1 MDRFHESDPKRKR
14 RMEALYQYIIFDLD
28 GTLIKSEEGL
38 YDSITY
44 ALEKSGVH
52 PGDRKDMKR
61 MIGPVLWESFQK
73 FYNMSAEE
81 ADRANAYFVEAYDR
95 EGLYNVSV
103 YEGVKE
109 MLETLRNAG
118 RILLVVTAKPRDM
131 AERVLNHTGID
142 QYFQAVIGPA
152 REDKKTDKGSL
163 LRKAL
168 SFLAKTRTDHFLKEQ
183 AVMVGD
189 RMFDIEGAVET
200 EIDSIGVLYGYGD
213 LQELLNAGATWIAET
228 PADVVQLICGEPL

>member
-1 MDRFHESDPKRKR
+1 
-14 RMEALYQYIIFDLD
+14 MEALYQYIIFDLD

-38 YDSITY
+38 FDSITY
-44 ALEKSGVH
+44 ALEKSGVD

-81 ADRANAYFVEAYDR
+81 ADRANAYFVEAYDK
-95 EGLYNVSV
+95 EGIYNASV
-103 YEGVKE
+103 YEGVE
-109 MLETLRNAG
+109 QMLETLRNAG

-152 REDKKTDKGSL
+152 RGNKKTDKGSL
-163 LRKAL
+163 LKEAL
-168 SFLAKTRTDHFLKEQ
+168 SFLAKTGTYHFQKEQ

-189 RMFDIEGAVET
+189 RMFDMQGAVET
-200 EIDSIGVLYGYGD
+200 GIRSIGVLYGYGD
-213 LQELLNAGATWIAET
+213 RQELIDAGATLLADT
-228 PADVVQLICGEPL
+228 PAVVVKCICRE

>member
-1 MDRFHESDPKRKR
+1 
-14 RMEALYQYIIFDLD
+14 MEALYQYIIFDLD

-38 YDSITY
+38 FDSITY
-44 ALEKSGVH
+44 ALEKSGVD

-81 ADRANAYFVEAYDR
+81 ADRANAYFVEAYDK
-95 EGLYNVSV
+95 EGLYNASV
-103 YEGVKE
+103 YEGVE
-109 MLETLRNAG
+109 NMLETLQNAG

-152 REDKKTDKGSL
+152 RGNKKTDKGSL
-163 LRKAL
+163 LKEAL
-168 SFLAKTRTDHFLKEQ
+168 SFLAKTGTYHFQKEQ

-189 RMFDIEGAVET
+189 RMFDMQGAVET
-200 EIDSIGVLYGYGD
+200 GIRSIGVLYGYGD
-213 LQELLNAGATWIAET
+213 RQELIDAGATLLADT
-228 PADVVQLICGEPL
+228 PAVVVKCICRE

>member
-1 MDRFHESDPKRKR
+1 
-14 RMEALYQYIIFDLD
+14 MEALYQYIIFDLD

-44 ALEKSGVH
+44 ALEKSGVD

-81 ADRANAYFVEAYDR
+81 ADRANAYFVEAYDK

-103 YEGVKE
+103 YEGVEE
-109 MLETLRNAG
+109 MLVTLRNAG

-142 QYFQAVIGPA
+142 RYFQAVIGPA

-168 SFLAKTRTDHFLKEQ
+168 RFLAKTGTDRFQKEQ
-183 AVMVGD
+183 TVMVGD
-189 RMFDIEGAVET
+189 RMFDIQGAAET
-200 EIDSIGVLYGYGD
+200 GLRSIGVLYGYGD
-213 LQELLNAGATWIAET
+213 RQELIHAGATYLADT
-228 PADVVQLICGEPL
+228 PADVVKLICRESL

>member
-1 MDRFHESDPKRKR
+1 
-14 RMEALYQYIIFDLD
+14 MEALYQYIIFDLD

-44 ALEKSGVH
+44 ALEKSGVD

-81 ADRANAYFVEAYDR
+81 ADRANAYFVEAYDK
-95 EGLYNVSV
+95 EGLYNASV
-103 YEGVKE
+103 YEGVE
-109 MLETLRNAG
+109 NMLETLQNAG

-131 AERVLNHTGID
+131 AETVLNHTGID

-152 REDKKTDKGSL
+152 RGNKKTDKGSL
-163 LRKAL
+163 LKEAI
-168 SFLAKTRTDHFLKEQ
+168 SFLAKTGTDHFQKEQ

-189 RMFDIEGAVET
+189 RMFDIQGAVET
-200 EIDSIGVLYGYGD
+200 GIQSIGVLYGYGD
-213 LQELLNAGATWIAET
+213 RQELINAGATLLADT
-228 PADVVQLICGEPL
+228 PADVVKCICRE

>member
-1 MDRFHESDPKRKR
+1 
-14 RMEALYQYIIFDLD
+14 MEALYQYIIFDLD

-38 YDSITY
+38 FDSITY
-44 ALEKSGVH
+44 ALEKSGVD

-81 ADRANAYFVEAYDR
+81 ADRANAYFVEAYDK
-95 EGLYNVSV
+95 EGIYNASV
-103 YEGVKE
+103 YEGVE
-109 MLETLRNAG
+109 QMLETLRNAG

-142 QYFQAVIGPA
+142 KYFQAVIGPA
-152 REDKKTDKGSL
+152 RGNKKTDKGSL
-163 LRKAL
+163 LKEAL
-168 SFLAKTRTDHFLKEQ
+168 SFLAKTGTDHFKKEQ

-189 RMFDIEGAVET
+189 RMFDIQGAVET
-200 EIDSIGVLYGYGD
+200 GIRSIGVLYGYGD
-213 LQELLNAGATWIAET
+213 RQELTDAGATLLADT
-228 PADVVQLICGEPL
+228 PADVVKLLCRESL

>member
-1 MDRFHESDPKRKR
+1 
-14 RMEALYQYIIFDLD
+14 MEALYQYIIFDLD

-44 ALEKSGVH
+44 ALEKSGVD

-81 ADRANAYFVEAYDR
+81 ADRANAYFVEAYDK

-103 YEGVKE
+103 YEGVEE
-109 MLETLRNAG
+109 MLGTLRNAG

-142 QYFQAVIGPA
+142 KYFQAVIGPA
-152 REDKKTDKGSL
+152 RGNKKTDKGSL
-163 LRKAL
+163 LREAL
-168 SFLAKTRTDHFLKEQ
+168 SFLAKTGTDHFQKEQ

-189 RMFDIEGAVET
+189 RMFDMQGAVET
-200 EIDSIGVLYGYGD
+200 GIPSIGVLYGYGD
-213 LQELLNAGATWIAET
+213 RQELINAGATLLADT
-228 PADVVQLICGEPL
+228 PADVVKCICRE

>member
-1 MDRFHESDPKRKR
+1 
-14 RMEALYQYIIFDLD
+14 MEALYQYIIFDLD

-44 ALEKSGVH
+44 ALEKSGVD

-81 ADRANAYFVEAYDR
+81 ADRANAYFVEAYDK
-95 EGLYNVSV
+95 EGLYNASV
-103 YEGVKE
+103 YEGVE
-109 MLETLRNAG
+109 QMLETLRNAG

-152 REDKKTDKGSL
+152 RGNKKTDKGSL
-163 LRKAL
+163 LKEAL
-168 SFLAKTRTDHFLKEQ
+168 RFLEKTGTYHFQKEQ

-189 RMFDIEGAVET
+189 RMFDMQGAVET
-200 EIDSIGVLYGYGD
+200 GIRSIGVLYGYGD
-213 LQELLNAGATWIAET
+213 RQELIDAGATLLADT
-228 PADVVQLICGEPL
+228 PAVVVKCICRE

>member
-1 MDRFHESDPKRKR
+1 
-14 RMEALYQYIIFDLD
+14 MEALYQYIIFDLD

-44 ALEKSGVH
+44 ALERSGVD

-81 ADRANAYFVEAYDR
+81 ADRANAYFVEAYDK

-103 YEGVKE
+103 YEGVEE
-109 MLETLRNAG
+109 MLGTLRNAG

-142 QYFQAVIGPA
+142 KYFQAVIGPA
-152 REDKKTDKGSL
+152 RGNKKTDKGSL
-163 LRKAL
+163 LREAL
-168 SFLAKTRTDHFLKEQ
+168 SFLAKTEQIIFRRNKPLWSATVCLTCREPSKQAFRRSAFSTDMATGRNLSMPEQ
-183 AVMVGD
+183 
-189 RMFDIEGAVET
+189 
-200 EIDSIGVLYGYGD
+200 LYLPIP
-213 LQELLNAGATWIAET
+213 LQML
-228 PADVVQLICGEPL
+228 

>member
-1 MDRFHESDPKRKR
+1 
-14 RMEALYQYIIFDLD
+14 MEALYQYIIFDLD

-44 ALEKSGVH
+44 ALEKSGVD

-81 ADRANAYFVEAYDR
+81 ADRANAYFVEAYDK

-103 YEGVKE
+103 YEGVE
-109 MLETLRNAG
+109 NMLETLRNAG

-142 QYFQAVIGPA
+142 KYFQAVIGPA
-152 REDKKTDKGSL
+152 RGNKKTDKGSL
-163 LRKAL
+163 LREAL
-168 SFLAKTRTDHFLKEQ
+168 SFLAKTGTDHFQKEQ
-183 AVMVGD
+183 A
-189 RMFDIEGAVET
+189 
-200 EIDSIGVLYGYGD
+200 
-213 LQELLNAGATWIAET
+213 
-228 PADVVQLICGEPL
+228 LIN

>member
-1 MDRFHESDPKRKR
+1 
-14 RMEALYQYIIFDLD
+14 MEALYQYIIFDLD

-81 ADRANAYFVEAYDR
+81 ADRANAYFTEFYDR
-95 EGLYNVSV
+95 EGIYNASV
-103 YEGVKE
+103 YEGVE
-109 MLETLRNAG
+109 QMLETLRNAG
-118 RILLVVTAKPRDM
+118 MILLVVTAKPRDM
-131 AERVLNHTGID
+131 AETVLNHTGID

-163 LRKAL
+163 LKKAL
-168 SFLAKTRTDHFLKEQ
+168 SFLATTRTDHFQKEH

-189 RMFDIEGAVET
+189 RRFDIEGAVET
-200 EIDSIGVLYGYGD
+200 AIHSIGVLYGYGD
-213 LQELLNAGATWIAET
+213 RKELIEAGATYLAET
-228 PADVVQLICGEPL
+228 PADVVKLLCRESL

>member
-1 MDRFHESDPKRKR
+1 
-14 RMEALYQYIIFDLD
+14 MEALYQYIIFDLD

-44 ALEKSGVH
+44 ALEKSGVD

-81 ADRANAYFVEAYDR
+81 ADRANAYFTEFYDR
-95 EGLYNVSV
+95 EGASV
-103 YEGVKE
+103 YEGVVQ
-109 MLETLRNAG
+109 MLEALRNAG

-131 AERVLNHTGID
+131 AEIVLNHTGID

-163 LRKAL
+163 LKKAL
-168 SFLAKTRTDHFLKEQ
+168 SFLATTRTDHFQVERT
-183 AVMVGD
+183 VMVGD
-189 RMFDIEGAVET
+189 RMFDMEGAGEAG
-200 EIDSIGVLYGYGD
+200 IRSIGVLYGYGD
-213 LQELLNAGATWIAET
+213 RQELINVGATYLAET
-228 PADVVQLICGEPL
+228 PADVVKLICRESV

>member
-1 MDRFHESDPKRKR
+1 
-14 RMEALYQYIIFDLD
+14 MEALYQYIIFDLD

-81 ADRANAYFVEAYDR
+81 ADRANAYFVEAYDK

-103 YEGVKE
+103 YEGVEE
-109 MLETLRNAG
+109 MLGTLRNAG

-131 AERVLNHTGID
+131 AEIVLNHTGID

-152 REDKKTDKGSL
+152 RGNKKTDKGSL
-163 LRKAL
+163 LKEAL
-168 SFLAKTRTDHFLKEQ
+168 SFLAKTGTYHFQKEQ

-189 RMFDIEGAVET
+189 RMFDMQGAVET
-200 EIDSIGVLYGYGD
+200 GIRSIGVLYGYGD
-213 LQELLNAGATWIAET
+213 RQELIDAGATLLADT
-228 PADVVQLICGEPL
+228 PAVVVKCICRE

>member
-1 MDRFHESDPKRKR
+1 
-14 RMEALYQYIIFDLD
+14 MEALYQYIILDLD

-44 ALEKSGVH
+44 ALEKSGVD

-81 ADRANAYFVEAYDR
+81 ADRANAYFVEAYDK
-95 EGLYNVSV
+95 EGIYNASV
-103 YEGVKE
+103 YEGVE
-109 MLETLRNAG
+109 QMLETLRNAG

-152 REDKKTDKGSL
+152 RGNKKTDKGSL
-163 LRKAL
+163 LREAL
-168 SFLAKTRTDHFLKEQ
+168 SFLAKTGTDHFHKEH

-189 RMFDIEGAVET
+189 RMFDMQGAAEAGIRSV
-200 EIDSIGVLYGYGD
+200 GVLYGYGD
-213 LQELLNAGATWIAET
+213 RHELIDAGATLLADT
-228 PADVVQLICGEPL
+228 PVDVVKLLCRE

>member
-1 MDRFHESDPKRKR
+1 
-14 RMEALYQYIIFDLD
+14 MEALYQYIIFDLD

-44 ALEKSGVH
+44 ALEKSGVD

-81 ADRANAYFVEAYDR
+81 ADRANAYFVEAYDK
-95 EGLYNVSV
+95 EGLYNASV
-103 YEGVKE
+103 YEGVE
-109 MLETLRNAG
+109 QMLETLRNAG

-142 QYFQAVIGPA
+142 KYFQAVIGPA
-152 REDKKTDKGSL
+152 RGNKKTDKGSL
-163 LRKAL
+163 LREAL
-168 SFLAKTRTDHFLKEQ
+168 SFLAKTGTDHFQKEQ

-189 RMFDIEGAVET
+189 RMFDIQGAVET
-200 EIDSIGVLYGYGD
+200 GIQSIGVLYGYGD
-213 LQELLNAGATWIAET
+213 RQELINAGATLLADT
-228 PADVVQLICGEPL
+228 PADVVKLLCRE

>member
-1 MDRFHESDPKRKR
+1 
-14 RMEALYQYIIFDLD
+14 MEALYQYIIFDLD

-81 ADRANAYFVEAYDR
+81 ADRANAFFTEFYDR
-95 EGLYNVSV
+95 EGIYNASV
-103 YEGVKE
+103 YEGVE
-109 MLETLRNAG
+109 QMLETLRNAG

-131 AERVLNHTGID
+131 AEIVLNHTGID

-152 REDKKTDKGSL
+152 RDDKKTDKGSL

-168 SFLAKTRTDHFLKEQ
+168 SFLANTGTDHFNKEQ

-189 RMFDIEGAVET
+189 RRFDIEGAAGT
-200 EIDSIGVLYGYGD
+200 AIHSIGVLYGYGD
-213 LQELLNAGATWIAET
+213 RQELINAGATYLAET
-228 PADVVQLICGEPL
+228 PADVVKLLCRESL

>member
-1 MDRFHESDPKRKR
+1 
-14 RMEALYQYIIFDLD
+14 MEALYQYIIFDLD

-81 ADRANAYFVEAYDR
+81 ADLANAYFNEAYDK
-95 EGLYNVSV
+95 EGLYNASV
-103 YEGVKE
+103 YEGVE
-109 MLETLRNAG
+109 DMLQTLRNAG

-152 REDKKTDKGSL
+152 RGNKKTDKGSL
-163 LRKAL
+163 LKEAL
-168 SFLAKTRTDHFLKEQ
+168 SFLAKTGTYHFQKEQ

-189 RMFDIEGAVET
+189 RMFDMQGAVET
-200 EIDSIGVLYGYGD
+200 GIRSIGVLYGYGD
-213 LQELLNAGATWIAET
+213 RQELIDAGATLLADT
-228 PADVVQLICGEPL
+228 PAVVVKCICRE

>member
-1 MDRFHESDPKRKR
+1 MG
-14 RMEALYQYIIFDLD
+14 ALYKYIIFDLD
-28 GTLIKSEEGL
+28 GTLVKSEEGL

-44 ALEKSGVH
+44 ALEKSGVD
-52 PGDRKDMKR
+52 PGNRSDMKR

-73 FYNMSAEE
+73 FYYMSAEE
-81 ADRANAYFVEAYDR
+81 ADRANAYFVEAYEK
-95 EGLYNVSV
+95 EGIYNATVF
-103 YEGVKE
+103 EGVE
-109 MLETLRNAG
+109 QMLQALLDAG

-131 AERVLNHTGID
+131 AETVLNHTGID

-168 SFLAKTRTDHFLKEQ
+168 GFLATTRTNHFQKEQ

-189 RMFDIEGAVET
+189 RMFDIRGAGEAG
-200 EIDSIGVLYGYGD
+200 IHSSGD
-213 LQELLNAGATWIAET
+213 
-228 PADVVQLICGEPL
+228 

>member
-1 MDRFHESDPKRKR
+1 
-14 RMEALYQYIIFDLD
+14 MEALYQYIIFDLD

-44 ALEKSGVH
+44 ALEKSGVD

-81 ADRANAYFVEAYDR
+81 ADRANAYFTEFYDR
-95 EGLYNVSV
+95 EGIYNASV
-103 YEGVKE
+103 YEGVVQ
-109 MLETLRNAG
+109 MLEALRNAG

-131 AERVLNHTGID
+131 AEIVLNHTGID

-152 REDKKTDKGSL
+152 RGNKKTDKGSL
-163 LRKAL
+163 LKEAL
-168 SFLAKTRTDHFLKEQ
+168 SFLAKTGTYHFQKEQ

-189 RMFDIEGAVET
+189 RMFDMQGAVET
-200 EIDSIGVLYGYGD
+200 GIRSIGVLYGYGD
-213 LQELLNAGATWIAET
+213 RQELIDAGATLLADT
-228 PADVVQLICGEPL
+228 PAVVVKCICRE

>member
-1 MDRFHESDPKRKR
+1 MGKETVK
-14 RMEALYQYIIFDLD
+14 AVLFDLD

-44 ALEKSGVH
+44 ALEKSGVD

-81 ADRANAYFVEAYDR
+81 ADRANAYFVEAYDK

-103 YEGVKE
+103 YEGVEE
-109 MLETLRNAG
+109 MLGTLRNAG

-142 QYFQAVIGPA
+142 KYFQAVIGPA
-152 REDKKTDKGSL
+152 RGNKKTDKGSL
-163 LRKAL
+163 LREAL
-168 SFLAKTRTDHFLKEQ
+168 SFLAKTGTDHFQKEQ

-189 RMFDIEGAVET
+189 RMFDMQGAVET
-200 EIDSIGVLYGYGD
+200 GIPSIGVLYGYGD
-213 LQELLNAGATWIAET
+213 RQELINAGATLLADT
-228 PADVVQLICGEPL
+228 PADVVKLLCRE

>member
-1 MDRFHESDPKRKR
+1 
-14 RMEALYQYIIFDLD
+14 MEALYQYIIFDLD

-44 ALEKSGVH
+44 ALEKSGVD

-61 MIGPVLWESFQK
+61 MIGPVLWESCRK

-81 ADRANAYFVEAYDR
+81 ADRANAFFFEAYDK
-95 EGLYNVSV
+95 EGLYNASV
-103 YEGVKE
+103 YEGVE
-109 MLETLRNAG
+109 QMLETLRNAD

-142 QYFQAVIGPA
+142 RYFQAVIGPA
-152 REDKKTDKGSL
+152 RGKKKTDKGSL
-163 LRKAL
+163 LKEAF
-168 SFLAKTRTDHFLKEQ
+168 SFLAKSGTDHFQKEQ

-189 RMFDIEGAVET
+189 RMFDIQGAVET
-200 EIDSIGVLYGYGD
+200 GIRSIGVLYGYGD
-213 LQELLNAGATWIAET
+213 RQELINAGATLLADT
-228 PADVVQLICGEPL
+228 PADVVKLICRE

>member
-1 MDRFHESDPKRKR
+1 MW
-14 RMEALYQYIIFDLD
+14 ALYQYIIFDLD

-44 ALEKSGVH
+44 ALEKSGVD

-81 ADRANAYFVEAYDR
+81 ADRANAYFVEAYDK

-103 YEGVKE
+103 YEGVEE
-109 MLETLRNAG
+109 MLGTLRNAG

-142 QYFQAVIGPA
+142 KYFQAVIGPA
-152 REDKKTDKGSL
+152 RGNKKTDKGSL
-163 LRKAL
+163 LREAL
-168 SFLAKTRTDHFLKEQ
+168 SFLAKTGTDHFQKEQ

-189 RMFDIEGAVET
+189 RMFDMQGAVET
-200 EIDSIGVLYGYGD
+200 GIPSIGVLYGYGD
-213 LQELLNAGATWIAET
+213 RQELINAGATLLADT
-228 PADVVQLICGEPL
+228 PADVVKLLCRE

>member
-1 MDRFHESDPKRKR
+1 
-14 RMEALYQYIIFDLD
+14 MEALYQYIIFDLD

-38 YDSITY
+38 FDSITY
-44 ALEKSGVH
+44 ALEKSGVD

-81 ADRANAYFVEAYDR
+81 ADRANAYFTEFYDR
-95 EGLYNVSV
+95 EGIYNASV
-103 YEGVKE
+103 YEGVVQ
-109 MLETLRNAG
+109 MLESLRNAG

-152 REDKKTDKGSL
+152 RGNKKTDKGSL
-163 LRKAL
+163 LKEAL
-168 SFLAKTRTDHFLKEQ
+168 SFLAKTGTDRFQKEHT
-183 AVMVGD
+183 VMVGD
-189 RMFDIEGAVET
+189 RMFDIQGAAET
-200 EIDSIGVLYGYGD
+200 GLRSIGVLYGYGD
-213 LQELLNAGATWIAET
+213 RQELIHAGATYLADT
-228 PADVVQLICGEPL
+228 PTDVVKLICRESV

>member
-1 MDRFHESDPKRKR
+1 
-14 RMEALYQYIIFDLD
+14 MEALYQYIIFDLD

-44 ALEKSGVH
+44 ALEKSGVD

-81 ADRANAYFVEAYDR
+81 ADRANTYFVEAYEK
-95 EGLYNVSV
+95 EGIYNASV
-103 YEGVKE
+103 YEGVE
-109 MLETLRNAG
+109 NMLETLQNAG

-142 QYFQAVIGPA
+142 KYFQAVIGPA
-152 REDKKTDKGSL
+152 RGNKKTDKGSL
-163 LRKAL
+163 LREAL
-168 SFLAKTRTDHFLKEQ
+168 SFLAKTGTDHFQKEQ

-189 RMFDIEGAVET
+189 RMFDMQGAAET
-200 EIDSIGVLYGYGD
+200 GIRSIGVLYGYGD
-213 LQELLNAGATWIAET
+213 RQELIDAGATLLADT
-228 PADVVQLICGEPL
+228 PADVVKLLCRE

>member
-1 MDRFHESDPKRKR
+1 
-14 RMEALYQYIIFDLD
+14 MEALYQYIIFDLD

-81 ADRANAYFVEAYDR
+81 ADLANAYFNEAYDK
-95 EGLYNVSV
+95 EGLYNASV
-103 YEGVKE
+103 YEGVE
-109 MLETLRNAG
+109 DMLQTLRNAG

-168 SFLAKTRTDHFLKEQ
+168 SFLAKTGTDRFQKEHT
-183 AVMVGD
+183 VMVGD
-189 RMFDIEGAVET
+189 RMFDIQGAAET
-200 EIDSIGVLYGYGD
+200 GLRSIGVLYGYGD
-213 LQELLNAGATWIAET
+213 RQELIHAGATYLADT
-228 PADVVQLICGEPL
+228 PADVVKLICRESL

>member
-1 MDRFHESDPKRKR
+1 
-14 RMEALYQYIIFDLD
+14 MEALYQYIIFDLD

-44 ALEKSGVH
+44 ALEKSGVD

-81 ADRANAYFVEAYDR
+81 ADRANAYFVEAYDK

-103 YEGVKE
+103 YEGVEE
-109 MLETLRNAG
+109 MLGTLRNAG

-142 QYFQAVIGPA
+142 KYFQAVIGPA
-152 REDKKTDKGSL
+152 RGNKKTDKGSL
-163 LRKAL
+163 LREAL
-168 SFLAKTRTDHFLKEQ
+168 SFLAKTGTDHFQKEQ

-189 RMFDIEGAVET
+189 RMFDMQGAVET
-200 EIDSIGVLYGYGD
+200 GIPSIGVLYGYGD
-213 LQELLNAGATWIAET
+213 RQELINAGATLLADT
-228 PADVVQLICGEPL
+228 PADVVKLLCRE

>member
-1 MDRFHESDPKRKR
+1 
-14 RMEALYQYIIFDLD
+14 MEALYQYIIFDLD

-44 ALEKSGVH
+44 ALEKSGVD

-81 ADRANAYFVEAYDR
+81 ADLANAYFVEAYDK

-103 YEGVKE
+103 YEGVEE
-109 MLETLRNAG
+109 MLGTLRNAG

-142 QYFQAVIGPA
+142 KYFQAVIGPA
-152 REDKKTDKGSL
+152 RGNKKTDKGSL
-163 LRKAL
+163 LREAL
-168 SFLAKTRTDHFLKEQ
+168 SFLAKTGTDHFQKEQ

-189 RMFDIEGAVET
+189 RMFDMQGAVET
-200 EIDSIGVLYGYGD
+200 GIPSIGVLYGYGD
-213 LQELLNAGATWIAET
+213 RQELINAGATLLADT
-228 PADVVQLICGEPL
+228 PADVVKLLCRE

>member
-1 MDRFHESDPKRKR
+1 
-14 RMEALYQYIIFDLD
+14 MEALYQYIIFDLD

-44 ALEKSGVH
+44 ALEKSGVD

-61 MIGPVLWESFQK
+61 MIGPVLWESFRK

-81 ADRANAYFVEAYDR
+81 ADRANAFFFEAYDK
-95 EGLYNVSV
+95 EGLYNASV
-103 YEGVKE
+103 YEGVE
-109 MLETLRNAG
+109 QMLETLRNAD

-142 QYFQAVIGPA
+142 RYFQAVIGPA
-152 REDKKTDKGSL
+152 RGKKKTDKGSL
-163 LRKAL
+163 LKEAF
-168 SFLAKTRTDHFLKEQ
+168 SFLAKSGTDHFQKEQ

-189 RMFDIEGAVET
+189 RMFDIQGAVET
-200 EIDSIGVLYGYGD
+200 GIRSIGVLYGYGD
-213 LQELLNAGATWIAET
+213 RQELINAGATLLADT
-228 PADVVQLICGEPL
+228 PADVVKLICRE

>member
-1 MDRFHESDPKRKR
+1 
-14 RMEALYQYIIFDLD
+14 MEALYQYIIFDLD

-44 ALEKSGVH
+44 ALEKSGVD

-81 ADRANAYFVEAYDR
+81 ADLANAYFVEAYDK
-95 EGLYNVSV
+95 EGIYNASV
-103 YEGVKE
+103 YEGVEE
-109 MLETLRNAG
+109 MLGTLRNAG

-142 QYFQAVIGPA
+142 KYFQAVIGPA
-152 REDKKTDKGSL
+152 RGNKKTDKGSL
-163 LRKAL
+163 LREAL
-168 SFLAKTRTDHFLKEQ
+168 SFLAKTGTDHFQKEQ

-189 RMFDIEGAVET
+189 RMFDMQGAVET
-200 EIDSIGVLYGYGD
+200 GIPSIGVLYGYGD
-213 LQELLNAGATWIAET
+213 RQELINAGATLLADT
-228 PADVVQLICGEPL
+228 PADVVKLLCRE

>member
-1 MDRFHESDPKRKR
+1 
-14 RMEALYQYIIFDLD
+14 MEALYQYIIFDLD

-44 ALEKSGVH
+44 ALEKSGVD

-81 ADRANAYFVEAYDR
+81 ADRANAYFVEAYDK

-103 YEGVKE
+103 YEGVEE

-142 QYFQAVIGPA
+142 RYFQSVIGPA
-152 REDKKTDKGSL
+152 RGNKKTDKGSL
-163 LRKAL
+163 LKEAL
-168 SFLAKTRTDHFLKEQ
+168 SFLAKTGTDHFQKER

-189 RMFDIEGAVET
+189 RMFDMQGAAET
-200 EIDSIGVLYGYGD
+200 GIPSIGVLYGYGD
-213 LQELLNAGATWIAET
+213 RQELIDAGATLLADT
-228 PADVVQLICGEPL
+228 PADVVKLICTE

>member
-1 MDRFHESDPKRKR
+1 
-14 RMEALYQYIIFDLD
+14 MEALYQYIIFDLD

-44 ALEKSGVH
+44 ALEKSGVD

-61 MIGPVLWESFQK
+61 MIGPVLWESFRK

-81 ADRANAYFVEAYDR
+81 ADRANAFFFEAYDK
-95 EGLYNVSV
+95 EGLYNASV
-103 YEGVKE
+103 YEGVE
-109 MLETLRNAG
+109 QMLETLRNAD

-142 QYFQAVIGPA
+142 RYFQAVIGPA
-152 REDKKTDKGSL
+152 RGKKKTDKGSL
-163 LRKAL
+163 LKEAF
-168 SFLAKTRTDHFLKEQ
+168 SVLAKSGTDHFQKEQ

-189 RMFDIEGAVET
+189 RMFDIQGAVET
-200 EIDSIGVLYGYGD
+200 GIRSIGVLYGYGD
-213 LQELLNAGATWIAET
+213 RQELINAGATLLADT
-228 PADVVQLICGEPL
+228 PADVVKLICRE

>member
-1 MDRFHESDPKRKR
+1 
-14 RMEALYQYIIFDLD
+14 MEALYQYIIFDLD

-44 ALEKSGVH
+44 ALEKSGVD

-81 ADRANAYFVEAYDR
+81 ADRANAYFVEAYDK

-103 YEGVKE
+103 YEGVEE
-109 MLETLRNAG
+109 MLGTLRNAG

-142 QYFQAVIGPA
+142 KYFQAVIGPA
-152 REDKKTDKGSL
+152 RGNKKTDKGSL
-163 LRKAL
+163 LREAL
-168 SFLAKTRTDHFLKEQ
+168 SFLAKTGTDHFQKEQ

-189 RMFDIEGAVET
+189 RMFDMQGAVET
-200 EIDSIGVLYGYGD
+200 GIPSIGVLYGYGD
-213 LQELLNAGATWIAET
+213 RQELTDAGATLLADT
-228 PADVVQLICGEPL
+228 PADVVKLLCRE

>member
-1 MDRFHESDPKRKR
+1 
-14 RMEALYQYIIFDLD
+14 MEALYQYIIFDLD

-44 ALEKSGVH
+44 ALEKSGVD

-81 ADRANAYFVEAYDR
+81 ADRANTYFVEAYEK
-95 EGLYNVSV
+95 EGIYNASV
-103 YEGVKE
+103 YEGVE
-109 MLETLRNAG
+109 NMLETLQNAG

-131 AERVLNHTGID
+131 AETVLNHTGID

-152 REDKKTDKGSL
+152 RGNKKTDKGSL
-163 LRKAL
+163 LKEAI
-168 SFLAKTRTDHFLKEQ
+168 SFLAKTGTDHFQKEQ

-189 RMFDIEGAVET
+189 RMFDIQGAVET
-200 EIDSIGVLYGYGD
+200 GIQSIGVLYGYGD
-213 LQELLNAGATWIAET
+213 RQELINAGATLLADT
-228 PADVVQLICGEPL
+228 PADVVKCICRE

>member
-1 MDRFHESDPKRKR
+1 MW
-14 RMEALYQYIIFDLD
+14 ALYQYIIFDLD

-38 YDSITY
+38 FDSITY
-44 ALEKSGVH
+44 ALEKSGVD

-81 ADRANAYFVEAYDR
+81 ADRANAYFVEAYDK
-95 EGLYNVSV
+95 EGIYNASV
-103 YEGVKE
+103 YEGVE
-109 MLETLRNAG
+109 QMLETLRNAG

-142 QYFQAVIGPA
+142 KYFQAVIGPA
-152 REDKKTDKGSL
+152 RGNKKTDKGSL
-163 LRKAL
+163 LREAL
-168 SFLAKTRTDHFLKEQ
+168 SFLAKTGTDHFQKEQ

-189 RMFDIEGAVET
+189 RMFDMQGAVET
-200 EIDSIGVLYGYGD
+200 GIPSIGVLYGYGD
-213 LQELLNAGATWIAET
+213 RQELINAGATLLADT
-228 PADVVQLICGEPL
+228 PADVVKLLCRE

>member
-1 MDRFHESDPKRKR
+1 
-14 RMEALYQYIIFDLD
+14 MEALYQYIIFDLD

-44 ALEKSGVH
+44 ALEKSGVD

-81 ADRANAYFVEAYDR
+81 ADRANAYFVEAYDK
-95 EGLYNVSV
+95 EGLYNASV
-103 YEGVKE
+103 YEGVE
-109 MLETLRNAG
+109 QMLETLRNAG

-131 AERVLNHTGID
+131 AETVLNHTGID

-152 REDKKTDKGSL
+152 RGNKKTDKGSL
-163 LRKAL
+163 LKEAL
-168 SFLAKTRTDHFLKEQ
+168 SFLAKTGTDHFQKEQ

-189 RMFDIEGAVET
+189 RMFDIQGAVET
-200 EIDSIGVLYGYGD
+200 GIRSIGVLYGYGD
-213 LQELLNAGATWIAET
+213 RQELIDAGATLLADT
-228 PADVVQLICGEPL
+228 PAVVVKCICRE

>member
-1 MDRFHESDPKRKR
+1 
-14 RMEALYQYIIFDLD
+14 MEALYQYIIFDLD

-44 ALEKSGVH
+44 ALEKSGVD

-81 ADRANAYFVEAYDR
+81 ADLANAYFNEAYDK
-95 EGLYNVSV
+95 EGLYNASV
-103 YEGVKE
+103 YEGVE
-109 MLETLRNAG
+109 DMLQTLRNAG

-152 REDKKTDKGSL
+152 RGNKKTDKGSL
-163 LRKAL
+163 LKEAL
-168 SFLAKTRTDHFLKEQ
+168 SFLAKTGTYHFQKEQ

-189 RMFDIEGAVET
+189 RMFDMQGAVET
-200 EIDSIGVLYGYGD
+200 GIRSIGVLYGYGD
-213 LQELLNAGATWIAET
+213 RQELIDAGATLLADT
-228 PADVVQLICGEPL
+228 PAVVVKLLCRE